1 MKQTT
6 KHKNETLNEQRKAIW
21 QEKSYKRNTGIKTV
35 NPDRNVD
42 KSIKKSQI
50 RVEFV
55 LIKVYIS

>member
-6 KHKNETLNEQRKAIW
+6 KHKNETPNKQRKSAL
-21 QEKSYKRNTGIKTV
+21 QENPYKRNTGIKTV
-35 NPDRNVD
+35 TPDGNVD

-55 LIKVYIS
+55 LVK